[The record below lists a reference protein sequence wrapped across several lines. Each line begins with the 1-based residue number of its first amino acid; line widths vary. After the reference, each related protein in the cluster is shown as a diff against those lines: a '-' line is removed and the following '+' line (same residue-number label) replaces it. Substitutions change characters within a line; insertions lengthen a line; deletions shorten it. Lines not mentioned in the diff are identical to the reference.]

1 MKILLLIVAA
11 FCIFAHFASADKRPV
26 IKLCP
31 SCSSLSFAPPDSD
44 CHCVSGTPILRRY
57 ACGPAC
63 DAIGLCCEK
72 TIEDPVD
79 PIEINPRRRF

>member
-1 MKILLLIVAA
+1 MKVLLLIVAA
-11 FCIFAHFASADKRPV
+11 FCIFGPFALADKRPV

-31 SCSSLSFAPPDSD
+31 SCSSSTFAPPDSD
-44 CHCVSGTPILRRY
+44 CHCVFGSPILRRY

-72 TIEDPVD
+72 KIVD
-79 PIEINPRRRF
+79 PSDLNPRTRA